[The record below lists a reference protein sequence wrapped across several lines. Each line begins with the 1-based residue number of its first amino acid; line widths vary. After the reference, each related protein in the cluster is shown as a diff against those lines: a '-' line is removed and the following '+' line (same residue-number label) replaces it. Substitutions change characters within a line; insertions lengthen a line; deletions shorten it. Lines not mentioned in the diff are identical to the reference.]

1 MVAACLFRHC
11 AAMVCSPFPPGA
23 ARPSTPC
30 EVRVR
35 RPFSHVGNLLKTS
48 SLTFCQFFY
57 SSEVASWSVLSNFGH
72 RLNSVLG

>member
-1 MVAACLFRHC
+1 MVAAFLFRHC
-11 AAMVCSPFPPGA
+11 AAMASSLFPPGA

-35 RPFSHVGNLLKTS
+35 RPFSHVGNLSRTS
-48 SLTFCQFFY
+48 SLTFCQFFD

-72 RLNSVLG
+72 RLNSVFG